1 MFFFFPHIEKV
12 EFAQITHKHT
22 DDLLYLLY
30 YLFIVLLINVC
41 TVLFVLYYLIC
52 TWDYLGNYGSEDEA
66 EMYYSMDTMIYSS
79 TDH

>member
-1 MFFFFPHIEKV
+1 MIYCITYMF
-12 EFAQITHKHT
+12 
-22 DDLLYLLY
+22 
-30 YLFIVLLINVC
+30 
-41 TVLFVLYYLIC
+41 LFVLNYLIC